1 LISSQSGSS
10 NGNMY
15 QHEEDERQSPETTS
29 PDVAESP
36 GAVQAPPGEGADRPR
51 RILVVA
57 DERFSGGAFADELR
71 SHLVSAS
78 EQVEVFVI
86 APSLAGSAIEHE
98 MADVDGPR
106 AEAAERLEWILGELR
121 EVGIEAAG
129 EVGDADPTVAVG
141 DGLREFPADEIVVIG
156 HADDEGRTY
165 AEKNLWNRLKRDFS
179 QPMTA
184 IMVAE
189 PAGEDAPGE
198 VVSIEHESSN
208 HHLDEDEFLLSRNF
222 PPLRRRDIA
231 GILVGIL
238 GTITLGLIAVAA
250 GLADDGDI
258 QGASA
263 AVLLIAIGSFLL
275 NVAHVVGLVFFQS
288 VRYDG
293 VWEKFLARSSMAY
306 TAVGVP
312 VALALWLLA
321 T

>member
-1 LISSQSGSS
+1 
-10 NGNMY
+10 MY
-15 QHEEDERQSPETTS
+15 QYEDSEESTDPDTSAPEAPET
-29 PDVAESP
+29 A
-36 GAVQAPPGEGADRPR
+36 GAVKAPPGEDADRPR
-51 RILVVA
+51 RVLVVA
-57 DERFSGGAFADELR
+57 DERFRGGDFASEMR
-71 SHLVSAS
+71 SHLADSGL
-78 EQVEVFVI
+78 VEVFVI
-86 APSLAGSAIEHE
+86 APSLAASALEHE

-121 EVGIEAAG
+121 GVGIEAVG

-141 DGLREFPADEIVVIG
+141 DGLREFPADEIVVVG
-156 HADDEGRTY
+156 HAEEEDRAY
-165 AEKNLWNRLKRDFS
+165 AEKDLWNRLKRDFS

-184 IMVAE
+184 IMVAA
-189 PAGEDAPGE
+189 PTDGDAAGK
-198 VVSIEHESSN
+198 VVSIERETSSS
-208 HHLDEDEFLLSRNF
+208 HLDDDEFLLSRNF
-222 PPLRRRDIA
+222 PPLRKRDIA
-231 GILVGIL
+231 GILVGVF
-238 GTITLGLIAVAA
+238 GTIILGLIAVAA

-258 QGASA
+258 RGASA

-312 VALALWLLA
+312 VALALWLFA